1 MLSPNPPS
9 DLDEDL
15 VAATLQAFDLDD
27 ETISGIVRDIR
38 SKRESAER
46 MTSSSNASA
55 APQQQ
60 QQSSTEQRDRVDY
73 NMRSAG
79 ASSSSHSG
87 AASSVEIAHDNATI
101 ASDRSSRGHAQLE
114 TLHRRKL
121 AESTNF
127 THTTHSTKK
136 RGVAASGS
144 DIDRSSLQKSVD
156 SLCSRLASIEDP
168 YDRRHLSMKGTAV
181 DTTEA
186 PYGSSNF
193 HFLSSDQDDQ
203 MHHRPI
209 VFPEDSKN
217 RISSQYVTHKEWCPA
232 QQDSRHRAMKIH
244 GDIHDR
250 GCREASCA
258 PKYFDPENI
267 KRWIHKEFTPRV
279 GCKVASTALIGT
291 SKRDVIFGDEVFRTK
306 GDANPTA
313 QHTSVSDRHRF
324 SRVPSS
330 QQRIV
335 GGHKMALAHC
345 ESTKRSSS
353 SLACSHY
360 CPSSLPRSFQ
370 TDKVSRLHEYRRAWD
385 NDHALKGVLGK
396 RDATSWEIRTQLD
409 DYRRHVW

>member
-46 MTSSSNASA
+46 MTSSSDASA
-55 APQQQ
+55 VPNRQQP
-60 QQSSTEQRDRVDY
+60 TEQRDRADY

-101 ASDRSSRGHAQLE
+101 ASDRSSQRHDALLGP
-114 TLHRRKL
+114 HRSKL
-121 AESTNF
+121 AENLYF
-127 THTTHSTKK
+127 TQTTRSTKNI
-136 RGVAASGS
+136 GVAASRS
-144 DIDRSSLQKSVD
+144 DVDRSSLQKSVD

-168 YDRRHLSMKGTAV
+168 YDRRHLSMKVTAV

-193 HFLSSDQDDQ
+193 HFLTSDQDDQ
-203 MHHRPI
+203 VHHRPI
-209 VFPEDSKN
+209 VFPEDSNN

-232 QQDSRHRAMKIH
+232 QQDSRHSATKIH

-258 PKYFDPENI
+258 SKYFDPENI

-279 GCKVASTALIGT
+279 GCKVASTALFRT
-291 SKRDVIFGDEVFRTK
+291 TKRDVIFGDEVFRTK

-313 QHTSVSDRHRF
+313 QHTSVSERHRL
-324 SRVPSS
+324 SKSTPRC
-330 QQRIV
+330 IA
-335 GGHKMALAHC
+335 GGHKMALAHR

-353 SLACSHY
+353 SLACSHF

-370 TDKVSRLHEYRRAWD
+370 TDKVSRLNEYRRGWD
-385 NDHALKGVLGK
+385 NDHAIQGVLGK